1 MEIAKWRSCTQTY
14 QSYYKH
20 FEYLFVILSIKR
32 NLFDSLGVIKT
43 Y

>member
-1 MEIAKWRSCTQTY
+1 MEKLYSDLSE
-14 QSYYKH
+14 SYYKH